1 MTDIIKVR
9 CKQCGNI
16 LKASPEKAGKKG
28 KCPKCE
34 AIFLIPE
41 MKTIDERNS
50 ERIPLE
56 EKPPLLEVHE
66 SLTESKDPPLFSVMY
81 TEAAPF
87 PFALKRK
94 NMAPL
99 LDLSEE
105 GLGFII
111 KTDEKTRGLIPGK
124 RITLEIDFPILEE
137 PIIVPVEVRWIKK
150 PSDNNLLRMGVQFS
164 NQDKELKR
172 VINKLIKY
180 IMTRPEVW
188 EID

>member
-1 MTDIIKVR
+1 MTDTIKVR

-34 AIFLIPE
+34 TVFRIPE
-41 MKTIDERNS
+41 MKAIDARNG
-50 ERIPLE
+50 ERILLE
-56 EKPPLLEVHE
+56 EKPPLLEVNE
-66 SLTESKDPPLFSVMY
+66 ALTESKDPPLFSVMY
-81 TEAAPF
+81 TEASPF

-99 LDLSEE
+99 LDLSEK

-111 KTDEKTRGLIPGK
+111 KTDEKTSGLIPGK
-124 RITLEIDFPILEE
+124 IMTIEIDFPILEE
-137 PIIVPVEVRWIKK
+137 PINVPVEISWIKK
-150 PSDNNLLRMGVQFS
+150 TSDNSLLRMGVQFC

-180 IMTRPEVW
+180 IMTRPDVW
-188 EID
+188 EVD